1 MATWLEMA
9 GASKSNNGGV
19 AHVEWKVNVGKSSS
33 DDGLVAEEAG
43 VGVAKRMHGQIMQ
56 CLVKIGVFF
65 DKAREIA
72 ATEPKKVI
80 HCVKVGIALSLVSLL
95 YYMRPLYD
103 GVGGN
108 AMWAVMTVVVAL
120 EYSVGATIA
129 KSFNRVG
136 ATFLAGSIGLGV
148 HWMANQCG
156 HQLEPLVLQLSIFIV
171 ASVATFSRFIPS
183 VKARFDYGAMI
194 FILTFSFVSMSGYRV
209 DKLLDL
215 ARNRVSTIAIG
226 TSLCILTSMFF
237 YPVWAGKD
245 LHDLIYQNLEKLAD
259 SLDGCVTDYFN
270 GESFDRKLEGYK
282 CVLNSKAT
290 EVAKAN
296 FARWEPAHGP
306 FKYGHPWKQY
316 LKIGASMRTCAY
328 CIETLRGYISSE
340 VSGMQVPELLKDHMK
355 EICMTLSSSSSK
367 VLRELAITMES
378 MRKSTKTD
386 ILVHEMNFAVETFQN
401 VLKDLSN
408 QAVVLVPTTT
418 TTTTTT
424 VSNEENSRNC
434 KPEPELVPI
443 MKIFPMATMASL
455 LIEIAERVEGIVVQ
469 VEEMAA
475 QAQFDNFVV
484 INNTKKNKGT
494 KPSNHHHHHVDVIIT
509 SFQYRL
515 AL

>member
-1 MATWLEMA
+1 
-9 GASKSNNGGV
+9 
-19 AHVEWKVNVGKSSS
+19 
-33 DDGLVAEEAG
+33 
-43 VGVAKRMHGQIMQ
+43 
-56 CLVKIGVFF
+56 
-65 DKAREIA
+65 
-72 ATEPKKVI
+72 
-80 HCVKVGIALSLVSLL
+80 
-95 YYMRPLYD
+95 
-103 GVGGN
+103 
-108 AMWAVMTVVVAL
+108 
-120 EYSVGATIA
+120 
-129 KSFNRVG
+129 
-136 ATFLAGSIGLGV
+136 
-148 HWMANQCG
+148 
-156 HQLEPLVLQLSIFIV
+156 
-171 ASVATFSRFIPS
+171 
-183 VKARFDYGAMI
+183 
-194 FILTFSFVSMSGYRV
+194 
-209 DKLLDL
+209 
-215 ARNRVSTIAIG
+215 
-226 TSLCILTSMFF
+226 
-237 YPVWAGKD
+237 
-245 LHDLIYQNLEKLAD
+245 
-259 SLDGCVTDYFN
+259 
-270 GESFDRKLEGYK
+270 
-282 CVLNSKAT
+282 
-290 EVAKAN
+290 
-296 FARWEPAHGP
+296 
-306 FKYGHPWKQY
+306 
-316 LKIGASMRTCAY
+316 
-328 CIETLRGYISSE
+328 
-340 VSGMQVPELLKDHMK
+340 
-355 EICMTLSSSSSK
+355 MTLSSSSSK